1 MCKPIKTTSQNSV
14 AAGILSV
21 AILFGLTGLG
31 VFSAKTLNS
40 PEHNEGC
47 TGEGPALWA
56 ITNFYFSILGGGI
69 GALYELYL
77 VLIGKIFEVETV
89 PVIPR
94 IRGFNAGYIFT
105 VGLIF
110 VSLMSPHLP
119 WYLGHLGRYRG
130 HIFFML
136 ITVLTFSS
144 FFSNRTRLWG
154 WDLQTQIY

>member
-1 MCKPIKTTSQNSV
+1 MCLSSTIKTVPQNSV
-14 AAGILSV
+14 AAGVLSV

-31 VFSAKTLNS
+31 AFSAKTLNS
-40 PEHNEGC
+40 PEHNESC
-47 TGEGPALWA
+47 AGEGPALWA
-56 ITNFYFSILGGGI
+56 ISNFYFSILGGGI

-110 VSLMSPHLP
+110 VSLIFVETWDISDDLDVIF
-119 WYLGHLGRYRG
+119 
-130 HIFFML
+130 HIFFL
-136 ITVLTFSS
+136 IITHFSS
-144 FFSNRTRLWG
+144 LL
-154 WDLQTQIY
+154 LQ

>member
-1 MCKPIKTTSQNSV
+1 MCKPIKTIHQNSV
-14 AAGILSV
+14 AAGVLSV

-40 PEHNEGC
+40 PEHNESC

-56 ITNFYFSILGGGI
+56 ISNFYFSILGGGI

-89 PVIPR
+89 PIIPR

-110 VSLMSPHLP
+110 VSLIMMSHLP
-119 WYLGHLGRYRG
+119 WYLGHLGRFRG
-130 HIFFML
+130 YIFFML
-136 ITVLTFSS
+136 ITGVLNFSS
-144 FFSNRTRLWG
+144 LFL
-154 WDLQTQIY
+154 LLLK